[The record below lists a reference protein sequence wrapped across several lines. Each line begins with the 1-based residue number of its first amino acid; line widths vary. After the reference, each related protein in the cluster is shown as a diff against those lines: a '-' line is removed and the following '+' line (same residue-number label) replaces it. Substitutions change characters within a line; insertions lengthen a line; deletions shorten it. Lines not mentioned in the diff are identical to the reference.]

1 MCGEKM
7 RGEMKNLRA
16 YYSASIR
23 EFLRY
28 SSSEILGVIHS
39 NNISAET
46 TIQQSSAWK
55 EEILVLQEQL
65 RPFKDGRI
73 IFEYIIPRMGK
84 RVDVV
89 VLYKNIVFLIEFKCG
104 DTEYKSSACDQVFDY
119 ALDLQNFQKESHNKL
134 LAPILVSTRAPDFSG
149 AICENK
155 RILETIKCNAKNIT
169 EAISKVAEKYR
180 EPSFDYLLWENS
192 EYFPTPTIIEAAQA
206 LYRGHNV
213 YDITRNDAGAKN
225 LSVTTD
231 EIHRIIEYSK
241 RNFRKSICFIT
252 GVPGA
257 GKTLAG
263 LNIAIQRSVENKG
276 EHAVFLSGN
285 YPLVTVLQEALA
297 RDKVEQGKLC
307 GHHIA
312 KSEALRS
319 TSAFIQMIHKYRDS
333 FVGNANIPPE
343 HVVIFDE
350 AQRAWTHEMIKRFM
364 VTKKGIADFNYSEP
378 EFLISTMDRHK
389 DWAVI
394 ICLIGGGQEINT
406 GEAGLPEWFDAL
418 RRTFNHWD
426 VYVTSQ
432 LKDQEYCHGRNWQNI
447 ISGLE
452 IHQYDKLHLATSV
465 RSFRTPDLPKLV
477 KAILD
482 GNVILAQEFYMK
494 ISQKYPLVLT
504 RDLNKAKD
512 WVFANCQG
520 STRYGLLASSGAL
533 RLKPEGIFVKNE
545 VSIANW
551 FLNGKEDIRSSYAF
565 EDVVTEFDIQGLEL
579 DYSVVAWDADF
590 RFDGNVW
597 TYNKFHGNSWKSVNS
612 SERRL
617 YLKNA
622 YRVLL
627 TRARQGMAIFIPK
640 GSDTD
645 LTRRKKYYD
654 GTYNYLKRIG
664 IHELL

>member
-1 MCGEKM
+1 
-7 RGEMKNLRA
+7 MKNLRA
-16 YYSASIR
+16 YYSTSIQ
-23 EFLRY
+23 EFLHY
-28 SSSEILGVIHS
+28 SSSKILGIIHS
-39 NNISAET
+39 NNTSAET
-46 TIQQSSAWK
+46 TIQQSNAWK
-55 EEILVLQEQL
+55 EEILILQEQL

-89 VLYKNIVFLIEFKCG
+89 VLYKNIVFLLEFKCG
-104 DTEYKSSACDQVFDY
+104 DIEYKSSAYDQVYDY
-119 ALDLQNFQKESHNKL
+119 ALDLQNFQKESHNRL
-134 LAPILVSTRAPDFSG
+134 LVPILVATHAPDFSWT
-149 AICENK
+149 IRENK
-155 RILETIKCNAKNIT
+155 RILEPIRCNAKNIAV
-169 EAISKVAEKYR
+169 AINRVTEKYV
-180 EPSFDYLLWENS
+180 EPSFDYSLWQNS
-192 EYFPTPTIIEAAQA
+192 EYFPTPTIVEAAQA

-213 YDITRNDAGAKN
+213 CDITRNDAGAEN
-225 LSVTTD
+225 LSITAD
-231 EIHRIIEYSK
+231 AIHKIIEYSK
-241 RNFRKSICFIT
+241 RNHRKSICFIT

-263 LNIAIQRSVENKG
+263 LNIAIQRSAENKG

-297 RDKVEQGKLC
+297 RDKVEQEKIS
-307 GHHIA
+307 GHRIA

-319 TSAFIQMIHKYRDS
+319 TSAFIQIIHKYRDS
-333 FVGNANIPPE
+333 FVKNENIPPE

-350 AQRAWTHEMIKRFM
+350 AQRAWTHEMIKKFM
-364 VTKKGIADFNYSEP
+364 ATKKGIVDFNYSEP
-378 EFLISTMDRHK
+378 EFLISTMDRHQ

-394 ICLIGGGQEINT
+394 ICLVGGGQEINT

-432 LKDQEYCHGRNWQNI
+432 LKDEEYCHGRSWRDITSKLKIYQ
-447 ISGLE
+447 S
-452 IHQYDKLHLATSV
+452 DKLHLATSI
-465 RSFRTPDLPKLV
+465 RSFRTPVLPKLI

-482 GNVILAQEFYMK
+482 GDVTSAQKFYKK
-494 ISQKYPLVLT
+494 ISQKYPLVIT

-512 WVFANCQG
+512 WVSANCFG

-545 VSIANW
+545 VSVANW
-551 FLNGKEDIRSSYAF
+551 FLNSKEDIRSSYAF

-597 TYNKFHGNSWKSVNS
+597 TYNKFLGNTWKSINS
-612 SERRL
+612 REKRL
-617 YLKNA
+617 YLKNT

-645 LTRRKKYYD
+645 PTRKKKYYD
-654 GTYNYLKRIG
+654 GTYDYLKHIG
-664 IHELL
+664 IYELL